1 MREIPTAMF
10 QQNPVRYV
18 RRDIWDW
25 GIEEPFVRNA
35 YLNSDDN
42 RTNL

>member
-1 MREIPTAMF
+1 MREIPTANVSA
-10 QQNPVRYV
+10 NPVRSV

-25 GIEEPFVRNA
+25 GIEEPFVRNV

-42 RTNL
+42 RKNL